1 MFHLHVNT
9 TLLKIQLEKQ
19 LIPSKHTKRSQILNT
34 AVKWMHTDV
43 NYDR

>member
-1 MFHLHVNT
+1 MFYLHVNT
-9 TLLKIQLEKQ
+9 NLLKIQLEKR
-19 LIPSKHTKRSQILNT
+19 LIPSKHTKRGQILNT